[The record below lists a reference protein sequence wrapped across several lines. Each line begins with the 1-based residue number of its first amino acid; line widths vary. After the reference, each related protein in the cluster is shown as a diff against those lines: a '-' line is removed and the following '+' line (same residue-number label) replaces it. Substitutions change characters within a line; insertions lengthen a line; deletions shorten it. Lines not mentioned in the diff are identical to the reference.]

1 MRAGRPLGLVG
12 ATAVV
17 GAGTAANRL
26 AGLPLSSMAATP
38 RAVAGG
44 KLWLLVTSGLLA
56 DTPWLPSLFGFAIV
70 LAVALYVLQVSDVVF
85 VAAAGQVVSTLVV
98 YLIIGVARLVEPHA
112 FASVVDLQDF
122 GVSAMIAAWIG
133 AVAAVAWSRH
143 NHLLVA
149 AGCLA
154 CLGVGLA
161 FRPTITF
168 LDSEHLVSFAI
179 GAAYMSSR
187 FSRIVLSMRN
197 AIAAAALGLRAH
209 AGLRSSRHIASRLAS
224 DPDGPRGIS

>member
-1 MRAGRPLGLVG
+1 VRAGRPLGLVG

-26 AGLPLSSMAATP
+26 AGLPLASMAATP
-38 RAVAGG
+38 RAVGDG

-70 LAVALYVLQVSDVVF
+70 LAVALYVLPVRDVVL
-85 VAAAGQVVSTLVV
+85 VAAAGQIVSALIV
-98 YLIIGVARLVEPHA
+98 YGIIGLARLVEPHT
-112 FASVVDLQDF
+112 FASVIDLPDF

-133 AVAAVAWSRH
+133 AVAAVAWARH
-143 NHLLVA
+143 DHLLVV

-168 LDSEHLVSFAI
+168 LDSEHIVAFAI
-179 GAAYMSSR
+179 GIACLSSR
-187 FSRIVLSMRN
+187 FRRIAVPIRKAVAVALS
-197 AIAAAALGLRAH
+197 ALGVAH
-209 AGLRSSRHIASRLAS
+209 A
-224 DPDGPRGIS
+224 